1 MNLKKIKIGLLNY
14 KCGNINSLSSVF
26 DYLNCESIIINNN
39 NIQSVENIT
48 HLVLP
53 GVGSYG
59 YCIKNLKKSKLNIFL
74 NNFIKKKLPT
84 LSICVGMQL
93 LGKKSEES
101 PNVSGLGILN
111 YDVVKF
117 NNKNLDIKI
126 PHVGWNSVQFKKNIG
141 KFKKNLNY
149 DFYFDHSFY
158 VTKNSSS
165 IGKTK
170 HGQDFCS
177 VIENGNILSCQF
189 HPEKSQ
195 ENGIKFLEYFISK

>member
-1 MNLKKIKIGLLNY
+1 MIMNLKKIKIGLLNY

-93 LGKKSEES
+93 LGKK
-101 PNVSGLGILN
+101 VR
-111 YDVVKF
+111 K
-117 NNKNLDIKI
+117 
-126 PHVGWNSVQFKKNIG
+126 VQM
-141 KFKKNLNY
+141 
-149 DFYFDHSFY
+149 
-158 VTKNSSS
+158 
-165 IGKTK
+165 
-170 HGQDFCS
+170 
-177 VIENGNILSCQF
+177 
-189 HPEKSQ
+189 
-195 ENGIKFLEYFISK
+195 